1 MTGLKLLLWHTLPFQ
16 AKMTL
21 AAECTE
27 KELKILKDE
36 VRALHVSTLDI
47 LFY

>member
-1 MTGLKLLLWHTLPFQ
+1 MILVV
-16 AKMTL
+16 
-21 AAECTE
+21 ECIE

-36 VRALHVSTLDI
+36 VRVFYVSILDI